1 MEKILFH
8 YAADNMSRRLV
19 KKVEKELKAAVRS
32 TTVITH
38 QIYGLDEPEH
48 DIVLPCSDHIS
59 LYFVTTQGMKSQAF
73 RTALENVLEN
83 VQENEWKNEWEGLSI
98 DYSIYK
104 RIYILSPK
112 TVDGLTQDDRVWD
125 VIYDNTTWF
134 KHINTDSFRW
144 RYSFYAILYE
154 LLYGTPSKDAETPQ
168 PCDMYWRGLYKLS
181 NFTDLNDILV
191 ARELL
196 EEASAQNNM
205 YALNYVGT
213 SYLMGVIPFDVNE
226 ETGINLIRKAAKMGN
241 PLALN
246 LYGKCRFYG
255 TAIEQ
260 DYRKAFI
267 LLKMAAETEDAQVF
281 ELLGQAYRDGLG
293 CQQDWKMAWNLFNKA
308 RSRKILDNLKNRRI
322 QQRTPEQ
329 IRKELWKRIAYNTET
344 CF

>member
-144 RYSFYAILYE
+144 RYSLYGTLYE
-154 LLYGTPSKDAETPQ
+154 LLYGTPSKDAENPE
-168 PCDMYWRGLYKLS
+168 PCDMYWRGLYKFS
-181 NFTDLNDILV
+181 NFTDLTDILV
-191 ARELL
+191 ARDLI
-196 EEASAQNNM
+196 EEAAKRNNM
-205 YALNYVGT
+205 YAVNYLGA
-213 SYLMGVIPFDVNE
+213 SHLMGVIPFDVNE
-226 ETGINLIRKAAKMGN
+226 IKGISLIRKAVKMGN
-241 PLALN
+241 PLAFG

-255 TAIEQ
+255 TVIDQ

-267 LLKMAAETEDAQVF
+267 LLKMAAETDDAQVF
-281 ELLGQAYRDGLG
+281 ELLGRAHRDGLG
-293 CQQDWKMAWNLFNKA
+293 CQQDWKKAWDFFNKA

-322 QQRTPEQ
+322 QQRPPEQ
-329 IRKELWKRIAYNTET
+329 IRKELWRRIAYNTET

>member
-1 MEKILFH
+1 MEKISFH

-19 KKVEKELKAAVRS
+19 KKVEKELKAAIRS

-38 QIYGLDEPEH
+38 QIYGLDEPDH
-48 DIVLPCSDHIS
+48 DIALPCSDHIS
-59 LYFVTTQGMKSQAF
+59 LYFVTTQGMKIRAF

-83 VQENEWKNEWEGLSI
+83 VLENELKNEWEGLSI

-112 TVDGLTQDDRVWD
+112 TVDGLAQDDRVWD

-144 RYSFYAILYE
+144 RYSFYATLYE
-154 LLYGTPSKDAETPQ
+154 LLYGAPSKDAETPQ

-205 YALNYVGT
+205 YALNYVGA

-226 ETGINLIRKAAKMGN
+226 ETGISLIRKAAKMGN
-241 PLALN
+241 PLALS

-281 ELLGQAYRDGLG
+281 ELLGKSYRDGLG

-329 IRKELWKRIAYNTET
+329 IRKELWKEIAYNTET
-344 CF
+344 YF